1 MPNRKNQKLPYG
13 RQTIDADDVLAL
25 TNALGGDFLTQG
37 PTVRAFERAL
47 CDTVGSTHATATSS
61 ATTALHLIYAALG
74 LTSGDTLWTSPITF
88 VSTANAA
95 RFCDASVNFVDVDP
109 TTGNM
114 CPVKLAEKLEH
125 ASKSGGLPKIVVP
138 VHLGGSSCRM
148 TEIRELCNVY
158 GVHVVEDASHAL
170 GASYEDTRV
179 GECKY
184 SDAAVFSFHPVKMI
198 TTGEGGCV
206 TTNDAGL
213 AWKVETLRSHGITK
227 DPDHFINPSDGGWYY
242 EQQGLGFNYR
252 ITDIQS
258 ALGISQ
264 LKKLDK
270 FVDARNKIANWYIQ
284 NLPGQA
290 DVVNPIASTKSSYHL
305 MMILLPDSKTRG
317 FVYDTLRSDHVMA
330 QVHYIPVHYQ
340 PYYQKLGFKR
350 GDFPNAETFY
360 SRVISLPIFPGL
372 KQADVARVWD
382 LVDEGIQSCV

>member
-1 MPNRKNQKLPYG
+1 MSNRIDRTLTYG
-13 RQTIDADDVLAL
+13 RQTINNDDVLAVSDAL
-25 TNALGGDFLTQG
+25 TRDFLTQG
-37 PTVRAFERAL
+37 PTVGAFERAL
-47 CDTVGSTHATATSS
+47 RETVGSKHAKATSS
-61 ATTALHLIYAALG
+61 ATTALHLAYTALG
-74 LTSGDTLWTSPITF
+74 LSAGDTLWTSPVTF

-95 RFCDASVNFVDVDP
+95 RFCDASVDFVDVDP

-114 CPVKLAEKLEH
+114 CPVKLAEKLDY
-125 ASKSGGLPKIVVP
+125 ASKTGGLPKIVVP

-148 TEIRELCNVY
+148 SEIRELCDTY

-170 GASYEDTRV
+170 GASYEDTSV

-213 AWKVETLRSHGITK
+213 ASKIGALRSHGITK
-227 DPDHFINPSDGGWYY
+227 DPDRFINPSDGGWYY

-264 LKKLDK
+264 LKKLDE
-270 FVDARNKIANWYIQ
+270 FVDARNEIANWYIQ
-284 NLPGQA
+284 NLPAQA
-290 DVVNPIASTKSSYHL
+290 EVVHPVKSTKSSYHL

-317 FVYDTLRSDHVMA
+317 FVYDSLHSQHVMA

-350 GDFPNAETFY
+350 GDFPSAETFY

-372 KQADVARVWD
+372 KQIDVTRVCD
-382 LVDEGIQSCV
+382 LIDEGIQSCA

>member
-1 MPNRKNQKLPYG
+1 MPNTKHQTLPYG
-13 RQTIDADDVLAL
+13 RQTINEDDVLAL
-25 TNALGGDFLTQG
+25 TDALCGDFLTQG
-37 PTVRAFERAL
+37 PTVGDFERAL
-47 CDTVGSTHATATSS
+47 CDTVGSIHATATSS
-61 ATTALHLIYAALG
+61 ATTALHLAYAALG
-74 LTSGDTLWTSPITF
+74 LTDRDTLWTSPVTF

-95 RFCDASVNFVDVDP
+95 RFCNATVNFVDVDP
-109 TTGNM
+109 ANGNM
-114 CPVKLAEKLEH
+114 CPVKLAEKLER
-125 ASKSGGLPKIVVP
+125 ASKVGGLPKIVVP

-179 GECKY
+179 GECRY

-206 TTNDAGL
+206 TTNNASL
-213 AWKVETLRSHGITK
+213 ASKVEALRSHGITK
-227 DPDHFINPSDGGWYY
+227 DPHHFINPSDGGWYY

-264 LKKLDK
+264 LKKLK
-270 FVDARNKIANWYIQ
+270 GFVDARNEIANWY
-284 NLPGQA
+284 NRTLPHQA
-290 DVVNPIASTKSSYHL
+290 EAVGPARNTRSSYHL
-305 MMILLPDSKTRG
+305 MMILLPDAKTRRA
-317 FVYDTLRSDHVMA
+317 VYDILHSNHVMA

-340 PYYQKLGFKR
+340 PYYQKLGFKL
-350 GDFPNAETFY
+350 GDFPNAEIFY

-372 KQADVARVWD
+372 TQTDVSRVCG
-382 LVDEGIQSCV
+382 LVDEGIQSCA

>member
-1 MPNRKNQKLPYG
+1 MPPYG

-47 CDTVGSTHATATSS
+47 RDTVGSTHATATSS

-170 GASYEDTRV
+170 GAR
-179 GECKY
+179 
-184 SDAAVFSFHPVKMI
+184 
-198 TTGEGGCV
+198 
-206 TTNDAGL
+206 L
-213 AWKVETLRSHGITK
+213 TK
-227 DPDHFINPSDGGWYY
+227 I
-242 EQQGLGFNYR
+242 QGLENASILTLLY
-252 ITDIQS
+252 S
-258 ALGISQ
+258 
-264 LKKLDK
+264 
-270 FVDARNKIANWYIQ
+270 
-284 NLPGQA
+284 
-290 DVVNPIASTKSSYHL
+290 AST
-305 MMILLPDSKTRG
+305 PSK
-317 FVYDTLRSDHVMA
+317 
-330 QVHYIPVHYQ
+330 
-340 PYYQKLGFKR
+340 
-350 GDFPNAETFY
+350 
-360 SRVISLPIFPGL
+360 
-372 KQADVARVWD
+372 
-382 LVDEGIQSCV
+382 

>member
-1 MPNRKNQKLPYG
+1 MSNKIDRTLPYG
-13 RQTIDADDVLAL
+13 RQTINNDDVLAVSDAL
-25 TNALGGDFLTQG
+25 TQDFLTQG
-37 PTVRAFERAL
+37 PTVGAFERAL
-47 CDTVGSTHATATSS
+47 RETVGSKHATATSS
-61 ATTALHLIYAALG
+61 ATTALHMAYTALD
-74 LTSGDTLWTSPITF
+74 LSAGDTLWTSPITF

-95 RFCDASVNFVDVDP
+95 RFCDASVDFVDVDP

-114 CPVKLAEKLEH
+114 CPVKLAEKLDY
-125 ASKSGGLPKIVVP
+125 ASKTGGLPKIVVP

-148 TEIRELCNVY
+148 TKIRELCNAY

-198 TTGEGGCV
+198 TTGEGGCL

-213 AWKVETLRSHGITK
+213 ASKVETLRSHGITK

-264 LKKLDK
+264 LKKLDE
-270 FVDARNKIANWYIQ
+270 FVDARNEIANWYIQ
-284 NLPGQA
+284 NLPAQA
-290 DVVNPIASTKSSYHL
+290 EVVHPVENTKSSYHL
-305 MMILLPDSKTRG
+305 MMILLPDSKTRR
-317 FVYDTLRSDHVMA
+317 FVYDGLRSNHVLA

-340 PYYQKLGFKR
+340 PYYQRLGFKR
-350 GDFPNAETFY
+350 GDFPNAEMFY
-360 SRVISLPIFPGL
+360 SRVISLPMFPGL
-372 KQADVARVWD
+372 KQADVTRVCG
-382 LVDEGIQSCV
+382 LVNEGIQSCA